1 MRLPRLDDGT
11 IVTTMASETGPR
23 AAPGVTR
30 DVEPSSLGDLLE
42 HPPRAT
48 VAFVDRRE
56 AEVVPARARYHAGT
70 YRFGVRPEVATGLDG
85 REVLLVMDDG
95 QYWFELRGIS
105 VRGVARRV
113 ERADAGEAD
122 ALAWYAIE
130 PRRVLAWDYGTLREA

>member
-1 MRLPRLDDGT
+1 VRLPGCEGGT
-11 IVTTMASETGPR
+11 IVITMARKTGPR
-23 AAPGVTR
+23 AARSVTR
-30 DVEPSSLGDLLE
+30 DVEPSSMSDVLV

-48 VAFVDRRE
+48 VAFVDRHE
-56 AEVVPARARYHAGT
+56 AAVVPARARHHAGT
-70 YRFGVRPEVATGLDG
+70 YRFGVRPDVALDE
-85 REVLLVMDDG
+85 REVLLVLDDG

-113 ERADAGEAD
+113 ERANAGEAD